1 MSSPSSP
8 APAPR
13 SATARSSSG
22 RDGQKT
28 PLSNACPG
36 PAGIVAPAT
45 APVLSRRIVVN
56 SWSVSPYRTMRR
68 GSTWTSSVRRSPPH
82 TFTSTT
88 PETARSGGPDTNG
101 TGTAADTGTTGD
113 ESCADLR
120 EGALI
125 TFDVA
130 GQSLTVWITNTTF
143 IAEAE
148 RLLDEGTSRIPR
160 FDEVIAAQGCDPQYA
175 WTVDPEA
182 VEFVDVTRE
191 LCAGTPAY
199 VDNNLDAWIDELGDY
214 CPWSAQVIEVERLE

>member
-1 MSSPSSP
+1 M
-8 APAPR
+8 
-13 SATARSSSG
+13 
-22 RDGQKT
+22 
-28 PLSNACPG
+28 
-36 PAGIVAPAT
+36 
-45 APVLSRRIVVN
+45 
-56 SWSVSPYRTMRR
+56 
-68 GSTWTSSVRRSPPH
+68 
-82 TFTSTT
+82 
-88 PETARSGGPDTNG
+88 
-101 TGTAADTGTTGD
+101 
-113 ESCADLR
+113 
-120 EGALI
+120 
-125 TFDVA
+125 
-130 GQSLTVWITNTTF
+130 WITNTTF